1 MTTRRGRLR
10 LLFVDDVPAN
20 TRVLVETLQQEY
32 DVMIADNG
40 PFALK
45 IAAENPQPDLILLD
59 IMMPGMDGYEVCRH
73 LKDNEATREIPVM
86 FLTALLDE
94 EDEAQ
99 GLALGAVDY
108 IRKPFNVSIARARIK
123 THLDLK
129 QHRDALQRKTAELK
143 ALNARLEKEIQ
154 DREKTEAMVQEHLA
168 YLQQLIR
175 EHAFPSSP
183 RDRAS
188 GESLSDEH
196 D

>member
-1 MTTRRGRLR
+1 MTTQRERLR

-20 TRVLVETLQQEY
+20 TRVLVEMLQQEY

-40 PFALK
+40 PSALK

-59 IMMPGMDGYEVCRH
+59 IMMPGMDGYEVCRN
-73 LKDNEATREIPVM
+73 LKDHETTRGIPVM

-129 QHRDALQRKTAELK
+129 HHRDALQRKTAELK
-143 ALNARLEKEIQ
+143 ALNTRLEKEIQ
-154 DREKTEAMVQEHLA
+154 DRKKTEAMVQEHLA

-183 RDRAS
+183 KDRPS
-188 GESLSDEH
+188 GENISD
-196 D
+196 